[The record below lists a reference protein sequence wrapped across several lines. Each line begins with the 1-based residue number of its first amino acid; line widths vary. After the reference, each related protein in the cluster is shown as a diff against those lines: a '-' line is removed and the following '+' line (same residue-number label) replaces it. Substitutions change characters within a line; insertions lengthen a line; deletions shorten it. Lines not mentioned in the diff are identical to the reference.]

1 MNRQKIKNGLG
12 WLSMAAIA
20 AVAASTLG
28 PASVGAQN
36 YPNKPINAIV
46 PFAAGGGADTQTR
59 IWSDAMASILGQRIV
74 IENVPAAAGVPG
86 TKQGIAADPDGYSVV
101 MGVAST
107 IAINPVTNKAANYNA
122 LEDLKA
128 VAILGYTPYVM
139 VVANNLNIKTFPELL
154 NYAKANSDKVTYAS
168 WTSVGDFARKG
179 LELRA
184 GLTMTSVP
192 YKGGPDAINDII
204 AGRVSATILDIGT
217 AMPFIKA
224 GSVTP
229 IAMTGPDKSPALP
242 NVQSITEAGV
252 KNYFIDSWT
261 ALFVP
266 KDTPQAIVET
276 LNSKT
281 RQALSTKNVKDRY
294 AELAIQQLDY
304 DAGETKAFMER
315 QVKGWKTLIEDT
327 KNVK

>member
-1 MNRQKIKNGLG
+1 MNGIRKGSG
-12 WLSMAAIA
+12 WMATAAIA
-20 AVAASTLG
+20 LAAAFAIGLG
-28 PASVGAQN
+28 NATAQD
-36 YPNKPINAIV
+36 YPHKPINAIV

-74 IENVPAAAGVPG
+74 IENVAAAAGVPG

-107 IAINPVTNKAANYNA
+107 IAINPIINKAANYNA

-154 NYAKANSDKVTYAS
+154 KHAQANPGKVTYAS

-184 GLTMTSVP
+184 GLKMTPVP

-242 NVQSITEAGV
+242 DVQSITEAGV

-266 KDTPQAIVET
+266 KDTPKAIIET
-276 LNSKT
+276 LNYKT
-281 RQALSTKNVKDRY
+281 RQALNTKNVKDRY

-304 DAGETKAFMER
+304 DATETQSFMER

-327 KNVK
+327 ESLK